1 MGGNWR
7 ANKIGKRKIQLLQE
21 KLRQSLNVMWAE
33 IHRLL
38 QVFLVLSFACK
49 GCQQFQG
56 DSKKLNIDGKNTS
69 ARGADKDIWE
79 VFSRG
84 GQKLK
89 KKGYYGRKH

>member
-56 DSKKLNIDGKNTS
+56 DSKKLNIDGKIPRQGES
-69 ARGADKDIWE
+69 IKIFGR
-79 VFSRG
+79 FSQG
-84 GQKLK
+84 EGKI
-89 KKGYYGRKH
+89 